1 MNNSQELKCRI
12 CKNTLN
18 NNPLTLTELHVGT
31 YEKFNYFECNEC
43 KCIQICAIP
52 DNLSSFYPSNYYSF
66 SFPKKS
72 TNLIVQFL
80 TKSIKKNL
88 VKYYCGNF
96 SLIGFIFSLFYSNP
110 FPWLTKEILNFNSKI
125 LDVGTGA
132 GRLLYSMQR
141 SGFKNLTGID
151 PFIESDII
159 DHKGV
164 NIYKKDVF
172 QVQGK
177 FDIIML
183 HHSFEHMDDPIQIIK
198 KLKTLL
204 SETGIIIIRIPT
216 TGGYAWRKYRESW
229 VQLDAPRHFY
239 IHSIKSMQILAKNAE
254 LEIDQILFDSSILQ
268 FIGSEKYLLG
278 IPLMSNKLEFSKKQ
292 IKQFKKEA
300 QRLNKLNDG
309 DAACFYLK
317 TGEQL
322 SNKLN

>member
-1 MNNSQELKCRI
+1 
-12 CKNTLN
+12 
-18 NNPLTLTELHVGT
+18 
-31 YEKFNYFECNEC
+31 
-43 KCIQICAIP
+43 
-52 DNLSSFYPSNYYSF
+52 
-66 SFPKKS
+66 
-72 TNLIVQFL
+72 
-80 TKSIKKNL
+80 
-88 VKYYCGNF
+88 
-96 SLIGFIFSLFYSNP
+96 
-110 FPWLTKEILNFNSKI
+110 
-125 LDVGTGA
+125 
-132 GRLLYSMQR
+132 
-141 SGFKNLTGID
+141 
-151 PFIESDII
+151 
-159 DHKGV
+159 V

-204 SETGIIIIRIPT
+204 SEIGIIIIRIPT